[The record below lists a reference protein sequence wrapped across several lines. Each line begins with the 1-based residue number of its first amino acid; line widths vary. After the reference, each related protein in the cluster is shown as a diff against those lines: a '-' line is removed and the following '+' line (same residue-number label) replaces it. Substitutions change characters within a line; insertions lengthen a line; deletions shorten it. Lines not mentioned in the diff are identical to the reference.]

1 MTGDE
6 IRVLLVGT
14 GEGFGSDLERDGFEV
29 RRIDLAALGPGSDQ
43 DGVIVA
49 LDDVG
54 PLEALETLRLKKP
67 AAAVIVLTAAG
78 NEADGAVALHA
89 GADDHLVR
97 GSIADGLLPRAVRYA
112 VERRRMR
119 RELATID
126 ESTRLPNLRGFV
138 AIAEHQLRMADRAG
152 TPLVLLFMR
161 FNQREGT
168 EATPTDVDERAV
180 EASDVLISAIRDADL
195 PARIAEDTFCVL
207 LTGDGKGQ
215 RSRSCR
221 GWWRR
226 SRCTMRG
233 PPIPADLA
241 VDRQRDLRS
250 GRSRRPRGPARR
262 RRGRHAPALIREPM
276 TCEYPGRP
284 SDPLA
289 DPLEDLPRGGRHE
302 RIDDDR
308 PQPERDRA
316 LG

>member
-29 RRIDLAALGPGSDQ
+29 RRIPDLAALGPGSDQ

-54 PLEALETLRLKKP
+54 PLEALETLRLKTP

-168 EATPTDVDERAV
+168 EATLTDVDERAV
-180 EASDVLISAIRDADL
+180 EASDVLISAIRGADL

-207 LTGDGKGQ
+207 LTGDAKGAEVTVL
-215 RSRSCR
+215 SRLVEAIAVHDAR
-221 GWWRR
+221 TTDPR
-226 SRCTMRG
+226 
-233 PPIPADLA
+233 PISLSIGSAIYDPADP
-241 VDRQRDLRS
+241 V
-250 GRSRRPRGPARR
+250 G
-262 RRGRHAPALIREPM
+262 
-276 TCEYPGRP
+276 
-284 SDPLA
+284 
-289 DPLEDLPRGGRHE
+289 LEDLLDAAEDGMHPHSSESR
-302 RIDDDR
+302 
-308 PQPERDRA
+308 
-316 LG
+316 

>member
-29 RRIDLAALGPGSDQ
+29 SRIPDLAALGPGSDQ

-54 PLEALETLRLKKP
+54 PLEALETLRLKTP
-67 AAAVIVLTAAG
+67 AAAVIVLTTAG

-97 GSIADGLLPRAVRYA
+97 GSVADGLLPRAVRYA

-161 FNQREGT
+161 FNEDEGA
-168 EATPTDVDERAV
+168 ATMPTDVDEHAV
-180 EASDVLISAIRDADL
+180 EAADVLISAIRDADL

-207 LTGDGKGQ
+207 LAGDARGAEVTVL
-215 RSRSCR
+215 SRLVEAIAVHDAKTTHTR
-221 GWWRR
+221 
-226 SRCTMRG
+226 
-233 PPIPADLA
+233 PISLSIGSAIYDPADPVA
-241 VDRQRDLRS
+241 
-250 GRSRRPRGPARR
+250 
-262 RRGRHAPALIREPM
+262 
-276 TCEYPGRP
+276 
-284 SDPLA
+284 
-289 DPLEDLPRGGRHE
+289 LEDLLDAAEGGM
-302 RIDDDR
+302 R
-308 PQPERDRA
+308 PHSSESR
-316 LG
+316 

>member
-1 MTGDE
+1 MTRREGGRNVAGDA

-14 GEGFGSDLERDGFEV
+14 GEDFGSDLERDGFEV
-29 RRIDLAALGPGSDQ
+29 TRIPDLAALGPGSDQ

-54 PLEALETLRLKKP
+54 PLEALETLRLKTP
-67 AAAVIVLTAAG
+67 AAAVIVLTTAG

-161 FNQREGT
+161 FNEE
-168 EATPTDVDERAV
+168 EAETTPTDVDERAV
-180 EASDVLISAIRDADL
+180 EAADVLISAIRDADL

-207 LTGDGKGQ
+207 LAGDARGAEVTVL
-215 RSRSCR
+215 SRLVEAIAVHDAKTTHPR
-221 GWWRR
+221 
-226 SRCTMRG
+226 
-233 PPIPADLA
+233 PISLSIGSAIYD
-241 VDRQRDLRS
+241 
-250 GRSRRPRGPARR
+250 
-262 RRGRHAPALIREPM
+262 
-276 TCEYPGRP
+276 P
-284 SDPLA
+284 SDPVG
-289 DPLEDLPRGGRHE
+289 LEDLLDAAEGGM
-302 RIDDDR
+302 R
-308 PQPERDRA
+308 PHSSESR
-316 LG
+316 

>member
-1 MTGDE
+1 MAGDA

-29 RRIDLAALGPGSDQ
+29 SRIPDLAALGPGSDQ

-54 PLEALETLRLKKP
+54 PLEALETLRLKTP
-67 AAAVIVLTAAG
+67 AAAVIVLTTAG

-97 GSIADGLLPRAVRYA
+97 GSVADGLLPRAVRYA

-161 FNQREGT
+161 FNEDEGAAT
-168 EATPTDVDERAV
+168 TPTDADEHAV
-180 EASDVLISAIRDADL
+180 EAADVLISAIRDADL

-207 LTGDGKGQ
+207 LAGDARGAEVTVL
-215 RSRSCR
+215 SRLVEAIAVHDAKTTHTR
-221 GWWRR
+221 
-226 SRCTMRG
+226 
-233 PPIPADLA
+233 PISLSIGSAIYDPADPVA
-241 VDRQRDLRS
+241 
-250 GRSRRPRGPARR
+250 
-262 RRGRHAPALIREPM
+262 
-276 TCEYPGRP
+276 
-284 SDPLA
+284 
-289 DPLEDLPRGGRHE
+289 LEDLLDAAEGGM
-302 RIDDDR
+302 R
-308 PQPERDRA
+308 PHSSESR
-316 LG
+316 